1 MVLPTG
7 SAVNSQWPAHGVG
20 YGQRWRL
27 DGAVETGARSDV
39 AICCRTPARVRLASM
54 PAKWTISHTFQV
66 ILGAIVLG
74 LIASLTAL
82 SKDPTYGPW
91 VQPVLAVLV
100 VLSGYFGITSGKG
113 ANGIGGGGGAAI
125 LMVFV
130 GGTWISACQA
140 AAPTANL
147 GACILADV
155 AKQDTIAQIAL
166 DCGADI
172 PSVLIALL
180 ESVDP
185 AVLASK
191 AHAEAVTVQAASLRE
206 AARK

>member
-1 MVLPTG
+1 MPTKF
-7 SAVNSQWPAHGVG
+7 
-20 YGQRWRL
+20 
-27 DGAVETGARSDV
+27 
-39 AICCRTPARVRLASM
+39 TPG
-54 PAKWTISHTFQV
+54 HYV
-66 ILGAIVLG
+66 ILAIGAAMAVL
-74 LIASLTAL
+74 TYL
-82 SKDPTYGPW
+82 SNDPTIGVYAKPALAILT
-91 VQPVLAVLV
+91 VLM
-100 VLSGYFGITSGKG
+100 GYFGLTTGK
-113 ANGIGGGGGAAI
+113 AMNGPAGPKGPVAI